1 MIDTQHRIKCI
12 ASVFGLMLF
21 FSTSSCVFSNC
32 KQKNLPKSEKA
43 WFKNYALNQKYLFKS
58 NQGRADTIRVVDVMD
73 DYTPCNKFEL
83 SDYQFNIQKVGF
95 ESNILGRYIY
105 AKFNITESNE
115 TERGFM
121 FIDLYGY
128 YVDDEINE
136 CSDNIKINLFSDSI
150 HAYTFNHTNAKSE
163 GDGII
168 HSFSWS
174 KEHGIVRYET
184 TEGEVFERIK

>member
-1 MIDTQHRIKCI
+1 MIDTQHHMKCT
-12 ASVFGLMLF
+12 ASIFVLILF
-21 FSTSSCVFSNC
+21 FSASSCVFSDC
-32 KQKNLPKSEKA
+32 KQKDLPKSEKA

-58 NQGRADTIRVVDVMD
+58 NQGRIDTLRVVDVMD

-83 SDYQFNIQKVGF
+83 GEYQYNIQEVWFK
-95 ESNILGRYIY
+95 SATLGGRIY
-105 AKFNITESNE
+105 ASFNTTESNDIE
-115 TERGFM
+115 KSFK
-121 FIDLYGY
+121 FVDLYGY
-128 YVDDEINE
+128 YYGDEINE
-136 CSDNIKINLFSDSI
+136 CSDKIKINLFSDSI
-150 HAYTFNHTNAKSE
+150 HVYTFNHTNAKSK